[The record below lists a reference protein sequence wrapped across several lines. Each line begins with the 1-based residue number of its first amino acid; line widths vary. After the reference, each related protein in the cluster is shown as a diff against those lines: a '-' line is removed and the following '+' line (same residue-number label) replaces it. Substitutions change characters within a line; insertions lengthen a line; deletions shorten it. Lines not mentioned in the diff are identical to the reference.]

1 MTPLTVLIFRAMPAK
16 VPPAVGTVKAR
27 YCVSGVSQKYTDIR
41 PAMAREPTSVQAIA
55 ERLRLS
61 RQALGYTQAV
71 LSRIIR
77 GPDSLW
83 GNYEMGIRRI
93 SLDKAF
99 LLKAATGLTLEW
111 IYYGDISRVPPD
123 LAEKIQQQIANPT
136 ASRRN

>member
-1 MTPLTVLIFRAMPAK
+1 M
-16 VPPAVGTVKAR
+16 
-27 YCVSGVSQKYTDIR
+27 SGVSQKYTDIR

-93 SLDKAF
+93 SLNKAF